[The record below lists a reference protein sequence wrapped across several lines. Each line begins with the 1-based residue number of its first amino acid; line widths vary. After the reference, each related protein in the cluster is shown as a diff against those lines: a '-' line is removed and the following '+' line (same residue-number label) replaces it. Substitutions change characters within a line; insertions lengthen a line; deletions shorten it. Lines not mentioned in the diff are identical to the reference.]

1 MADDKYIVKRRVGD
15 YVRYICPVCG
25 MTLMISDESRHVEP
39 PKMCGRCGEEVFE
52 MEDEK
57 D

>member
-1 MADDKYIVKRRVGD
+1 MDNDKYIVKRRVGD
-15 YVRYICPVCG
+15 YVRYIYV
-25 MTLMISDESRHVEP
+25 DP